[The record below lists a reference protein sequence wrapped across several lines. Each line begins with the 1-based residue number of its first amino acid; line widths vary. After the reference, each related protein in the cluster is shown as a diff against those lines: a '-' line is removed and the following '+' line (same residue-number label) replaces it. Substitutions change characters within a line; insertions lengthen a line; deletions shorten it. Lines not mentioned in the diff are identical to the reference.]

1 MIPADMADIFP
12 SSSEELTEELC
23 FPRETLE
30 IGVVL
35 GGGEGIE
42 GWLSKVTSKVVG
54 ISKEG
59 TTMDV
64 FSAAEKLVERLI
76 FKVNLEKSTEVARS
90 VIGIFEVPCVSRDET
105 DAWVAPIFCVSD
117 DVLLTMGINEELVV

>member
-12 SSSEELTEELC
+12 SSSEELSEELC

-30 IGVVL
+30 IEVVL
-35 GGGEGIE
+35 GGDKGIE
-42 GWLSKVTSKVVG
+42 GWLSKVTSEVVG

-90 VIGIFEVPCVSRDET
+90 VIGIFEVSCVSRDET
-105 DAWVAPIFCVSD
+105 DAWVALIFCVSD